1 MMSTPSLSLNLFGGF
16 DFRDGA
22 GASVALPTRKAEAI
36 FAYLAMNPGKE
47 QPREKLAALIWE
59 EKAETQA
66 RANLRKTIS
75 RLRQSLPDEA
85 AGCLLTGPSR
95 LALRPDSVVVDVARF
110 EELAQAGTPDCLEQA
125 TAIYKATFLDGFLDC
140 SDAFDDW
147 AAIER
152 RRLEELA
159 RSVLERLLEHYVIT
173 GAIDRGIQIALKL
186 IALDPLA
193 ESVHRALIRL
203 YLYQDRIGAAHQQY
217 EACKD
222 LLAQE
227 LGVEPAPETDT
238 LHAQVLR
245 QLPEGDGGGIER
257 ETDNLPERATVII
270 AAAKNRA
277 RRRIDSPQRPSIAVL
292 SFKLPDE
299 GSAEAHLG
307 EGMAEDIITELGRFR
322 ELDVIAPMTTLA
334 YGGATISAAHIG
346 VELGVRYVLEG
357 SLRSQGAKLR
367 ITARLIESASAR
379 QLWAEHYDC
388 ALGEVFE
395 FQDDVV
401 RRIVG
406 TLIGQIEHA
415 RLEEMKRRRPED
427 WQAYDYWLRGRSAVR
442 RVDLGAIHQAREFFQ
457 KSIERDPNFS
467 RAYVGLAFTHLREW
481 TCFSWNHWTF
491 LQKEALELA
500 HKAVA
505 LDDRDHQAHCM
516 LAMAQ
521 LYGGEYDAANRR
533 ITKALKLN
541 PNDTDVLAHAAC
553 AYPLIG
559 DLESGVEAGRNA
571 LRLSPHHPEWYVSFV
586 GLALLAARRYEEA
599 IETMAAAPEA
609 ICDTPAY
616 IAAAHAQLGQTAEV
630 LAHRKTVYRHYN
642 GQIARGTFSRGKSCI
657 EWLLEMCPF
666 RRTEDT
672 DHYEEGL
679 RKAGFE

>member
-1 MMSTPSLSLNLFGGF
+1 MSTLSLNLFGGF
-16 DFRDGA
+16 DFRDTSGT
-22 GASVALPTRKAEAI
+22 SVALPTRKAEAI
-36 FAYLAMNPGKE
+36 FAFLAMNPGRD
-47 QPREKLAALIWE
+47 QTREKLAALIWE
-59 EKAETQA
+59 GKAETQA

-75 RLRQSLPDEA
+75 RLRQSLPDKA
-85 AGCLLTGPSR
+85 AGCLIIGPSR
-95 LALRPDSVVVDVARF
+95 VALRPATVVVDVARF
-110 EELAQAGTPDCLEQA
+110 EALAQAGTPDSLEQA
-125 TAIYKATFLDGFLDC
+125 AAIYRATFLDGFLDC

-173 GAIDRGIQIALKL
+173 GAVDRGIQVALRL
-186 IALDPLA
+186 LALDPLA
-193 ESVHRALIRL
+193 ESVHRSLIRL

-217 EACKD
+217 EICKN

-238 LHAQVLR
+238 LHAEVLR
-245 QLPEGDGGGIER
+245 QRPEGRGGTIER
-257 ETDNLPERATVII
+257 ETDNLPERASVII
-270 AAAKNRA
+270 AAAKGRA
-277 RRRIDSPQRPSIAVL
+277 RRRIDLAQRPSIAVL
-292 SFKLPDE
+292 SFKLPGE
-299 GSAEAHLG
+299 GSTDVHLG

-322 ELDVIAPMTTLA
+322 ELDVIAPTTTLA
-334 YGGATISAAHIG
+334 YRGATISAAHVG
-346 VELGVRYVLEG
+346 VELGTRYVLEG
-357 SLRSQGAKLR
+357 SLRSQGTKLR

-379 QLWAEHYDC
+379 QLWAERYDC
-388 ALGEVFE
+388 ALGEVFD

-406 TLIGQIEHA
+406 TLVGQIEHA

-442 RVDLGAIHQAREFFQ
+442 RLDLGAIQEARDFFR
-457 KSIERDPNFS
+457 KAIEQDPNFA
-467 RAYVGLAFTHLREW
+467 RAYVGLAAAHLSEW
-481 TCFSWNHWTF
+481 ACFSWNHWTF
-491 LQKEALELA
+491 LQEEALELA

-521 LYGGEYDAANRR
+521 LYGGDYDAADRQ
-533 ITKALKLN
+533 ITKALELN

-559 DLESGVEAGRNA
+559 DLERGVEAGRNA

-586 GLALLAARRYEEA
+586 GLALLAARHYEEA

-616 IAAAHAQLGQTAEV
+616 IAAAHAQLGRTDEV
-630 LAHRKTVYRHYN
+630 LEHRKTVYRHYH
-642 GQIARGTFSRGKSCI
+642 GQMARGAFPDSTSCI
-657 EWLLEMCPF
+657 DWLLQMCPF
-666 RRTEDT
+666 RRAADSN
-672 DHYEEGL
+672 HYEEGL
-679 RKAGFE
+679 RKAGFA